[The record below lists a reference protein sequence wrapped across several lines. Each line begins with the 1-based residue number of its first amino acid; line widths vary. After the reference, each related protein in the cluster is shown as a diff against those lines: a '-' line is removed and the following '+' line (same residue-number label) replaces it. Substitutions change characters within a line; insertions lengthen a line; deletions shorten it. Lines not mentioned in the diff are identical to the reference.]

1 MTGKDHEGPMRGRVA
16 AAAILA
22 ISLADGAAS
31 AAREPIY
38 TDPAR
43 DALLVVN
50 ENNGATLF
58 ARNETVLRHPASLT
72 KMMTL
77 YLVFER
83 LKSHQLTLQTPFV
96 ISLNAETQW
105 PAKLHLR
112 AGTTL
117 TVADTIGAMAVC
129 SANDAAVA
137 AAENIA
143 GTETHFAELMNAKA
157 QAFGMTHTFYKNA
170 TGLPDQLQFTT
181 ASDLAILARHLI
193 TDFPEYF
200 HYFHDPAF
208 TFRGHD
214 YPSHD
219 ALLRNYSGADGL
231 KTGYTDASGYNLVTT
246 AKRDGTR
253 LIGVVLGGIS
263 AERRDK
269 QMEHLLDAAF
279 LQIRQKS
286 NTTTSIVT
294 R

>member
-1 MTGKDHEGPMRGRVA
+1 MRGRTASSIVCALALSVA
-16 AAAILA
+16 VVPDALA
-22 ISLADGAAS
+22 K
-31 AAREPIY
+31 REPIY
-38 TDPAR
+38 TDPTR

-50 ENNGATLF
+50 ENTGVTLY

-83 LKSHQLTLQTPFV
+83 LRARQITLQTPFI
-96 ISLNAETQW
+96 ISRNAETQW

-112 AGTTL
+112 AGTSIS
-117 TVADTIGAMAVC
+117 VADAIGAMAVY

-157 QAFGMTHTFYKNA
+157 QAFGMTHTFFKNA
-170 TGLPDQLQFTT
+170 TGLPDPLQFTT

-200 HYFHDPAF
+200 HYFHDPYF
-208 TFRGHD
+208 TFRGRD
-214 YPSHD
+214 IPSHD
-219 ALLRNYSGADGL
+219 ALLKTYSGADGI
-231 KTGYTDASGYNLVTT
+231 KTGYTDASGYNLVTS
-246 AKRDGTR
+246 ASRNGTR

-269 QMEHLLDAAF
+269 QMEHLLDAGFA
-279 LQIRQKS
+279 LLRQKS
-286 NTTTSIVT
+286 SATASIVT

>member
-1 MTGKDHEGPMRGRVA
+1 MRGRIA
-16 AAAILA
+16 AAAVA
-22 ISLADGAAS
+22 ISLTLAS
-31 AAREPIY
+31 DAAAREPIY

-43 DALLVVN
+43 DALLVID

-83 LKSHQLTLQTPFV
+83 LRARTLNLQTPFV
-96 ISLNAETQW
+96 ISFNAETQA

-112 AGTTL
+112 AGTSI
-117 TVADTIGAMAVC
+117 TVGDAIGAMAVC

-137 AAENIA
+137 VAENIA
-143 GTETHFAELMNAKA
+143 GTETHFAEFMNAKA

-170 TGLPDQLQFTT
+170 TGLPDSLQFST

-193 TDFPEYF
+193 VDFPEYF

-208 TFRGHD
+208 TFRGRD

-219 ALLRNYSGADGL
+219 ALLRNYAGADGM

-246 AKRDGTR
+246 ARRDGTR

-263 AERRDK
+263 AQRRDK
-269 QMEHLLDAAF
+269 KMEHLLDAAF
-279 LQIRQKS
+279 LQIHQKMP
-286 NTTTSIVT
+286 TSVVT